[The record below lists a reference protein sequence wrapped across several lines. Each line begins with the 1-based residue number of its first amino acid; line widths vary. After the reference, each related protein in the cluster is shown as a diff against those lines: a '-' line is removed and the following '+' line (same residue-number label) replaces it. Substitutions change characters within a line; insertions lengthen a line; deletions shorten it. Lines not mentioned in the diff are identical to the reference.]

1 MPNKLLRKIN
11 NGMGV
16 KGLYS
21 FLKPSGQPL
30 NIKSV
35 RNLRIGIDISFF
47 LYRWGFA
54 PEIYFNFI
62 RTLQE
67 NGNRVIFVFDGKPG
81 AKKEPELEERRR
93 KFNAAEQY
101 VISLE
106 ENMATGNFDAQ
117 QTEILQRTVDVEK
130 RKLKRPTKEERHS
143 LKQAFYREWIPML
156 KSIEEADEL
165 LVALIREN
173 DIDVVITGDTDII
186 RLGALRVW
194 MPTNDNAT
202 QFLEFNSAKLFKK
215 LGITWEQ
222 FQEVCIL
229 CGGNGMGFD
238 DTRRIDIRK
247 AYNWIRVYGSID
259 GIIKRHFDWWPCDFR
274 NIHERIADAIAF
286 TKNNTVAQWV
296 RDDEKDRLIAW
307 RQGAQMP
314 YTD

>member
-1 MPNKLLRKIN
+1 
-11 NGMGV
+11 MGV

-21 FLKPSGQPL
+21 FIKPSGQPL

-35 RNLRIGIDISFF
+35 HNLRIGIDISFF
-47 LYRWGFA
+47 FYRWGFA

-67 NGNRVIFVFDGKPG
+67 NGNRVIFVFDGKPS
-81 AKKEPELEERRR
+81 AKKDSELEERRR
-93 KFNAAEQY
+93 RFNAAEQY

-106 ENMATGNFDAQ
+106 ENMATGNFNAQ

-130 RKLKRPTKEERHS
+130 RKLKRPTKEERHF
-143 LKQAFYREWIPML
+143 LKQAFYREGIPML
-156 KSIEEADEL
+156 KSMEEADEL

-194 MPTNDNAT
+194 MPTNDKAT
-202 QFLEFNSAKLFKK
+202 HFLEFNSVKLFKT

-229 CGGNGMGFD
+229 CGGNSMGFD

-274 NIHERIADAIAF
+274 SIHSRIADAIAF